1 MAVPITEEE
10 VRTFHDRGY
19 LVLRNV
25 FDADELATMRSEAD
39 RILELLVNSSIA
51 TDRPSGRLTVAG
63 TDRGS
68 VVKKV
73 QPVTDLS
80 RQFAEIGYDERF
92 LGPIRSLLG
101 DEPVLLEEKLN
112 YKQLLPN
119 GAPDLAPSAPTDAWP
134 IHNDWAY
141 YRTDGYPRSLIWSA
155 VTIDDCPSDSGPI
168 HVWPGSHVRHREH
181 EERDGALRV
190 RQDEVDEGGG
200 TDLDVPAG
208 SVLLFHSLLLHN
220 SAPNRTA
227 DPRRLLLFAHYPQHE
242 FDAYFDRRNGPTR
255 YEESSW
261 EAAYHRLTWTGE
273 FTDQFS
279 LRE

>member
-25 FDADELATMRSEAD
+25 FDAGELAAMRSEAD

-51 TDRPSGRLTVAG
+51 TDRPSGRLTVAD
-63 TDRGS
+63 TDRGQ

-80 RQFAEIGYDERF
+80 REFAAIGYDERF
-92 LGPIRSLLG
+92 LGPVRSLLG

-112 YKQLLPN
+112 YKQPLPDD
-119 GAPDLAPSAPTDAWP
+119 APDLALSEARDAWP
-134 IHNDWAY
+134 IHNDWAH

-155 VTIDDCPSDSGPI
+155 ITVDDCPSAAGPI
-168 HVWPGSHVRHREH
+168 HVWPGSHVRHPEH
-181 EERDGALRV
+181 EEHGGALRV
-190 RQDEVDEGGG
+190 SPTEVDASGG
-200 TDLDVPAG
+200 TDLDAPAG

-220 SAPNRTA
+220 SAPNRTD
-227 DPRRLLLFAHYPQHE
+227 DPRRLLLFAHYPEHE

-261 EAAYHRLTWTGE
+261 EAEYHRRKWAGE
-273 FTDQFS
+273 YTDQFS
-279 LRE
+279 LGE